1 MNRPNLSGIRSK
13 LNLIASK
20 RAVPATF
27 RADLRK
33 LTLTASLAA
42 VYTIF
47 RVIPISRL
55 IGISGSIT
63 AAGMVVPIIG
73 VLLEPSY
80 GIATVFV
87 GTLIASLFPWN
98 PLKFYGLDFLPGA
111 LNVALVSLAV
121 RGRRTEAILMFL
133 AVIGLF
139 LINPFTTL
147 FVGARY
153 LSPPIPYLW
162 LHLIALLVLISPV
175 SRNLAQ
181 RLSSGNYSRL
191 LTGVVVVAF
200 TGTMIEHLTG
210 GILFAAVVGRGAL
223 AFWPVIFLAYPIERA
238 ILVLGAVLIC
248 TPVIGIIKGTVR
260 ERTKPRFA
268 LKASENLDSGS
279 GGASD

>member
-1 MNRPNLSGIRSK
+1 MNRLSLSGIQRK
-13 LNLIASK
+13 LNLTTSIPRVNTA
-20 RAVPATF
+20 F
-27 RADLRK
+27 RGDLRK

-42 VYTIF
+42 VYTVF
-47 RVIPISRL
+47 RAIPISRL

-73 VLLEPSY
+73 VLLEPGY
-80 GIATVFV
+80 GIATVFI

-121 RGRRTEAILMFL
+121 RGRRAEATLIFL
-133 AVIGLF
+133 GVIGLF
-139 LINPFTTL
+139 LINPFTRL
-147 FVGARY
+147 FVGTQY

-162 LHLIALLVLISPV
+162 LHIIALLILISPLA
-175 SRNLAQ
+175 RNLGE
-181 RLSSGNYSRL
+181 RVKSGGYKSL
-191 LTGVVVVAF
+191 LVGVTVIAF

-210 GILFAAVVGRGAL
+210 GILFAAVVGRGAV

-248 TPVIGIIKGTVR
+248 TPVFGVIKETVR
-260 ERTKPRFA
+260 ERITPRFTV
-268 LKASENLDSGS
+268 KASGSLDAGS
-279 GGASD
+279 TGS